1 MRRASTAAWRV
12 SPARPRAGTAFLAL
26 FREARRPSQR
36 RARSSAGHRVSPGP
50 AVNVISSGLPNGAN
64 ETMYGVYLILALPF
78 GGIAVWGAMGILELT
93 RKKNEPERTTEV
105 KPAGPHAV
113 W

>member
-1 MRRASTAAWRV
+1 MRMTGIISGRLFTGRGEAAGFTQLGWVRRQTIACAGIDPYPGTVNLQITDAAS
-12 SPARPRAGTAFLAL
+12 
-26 FREARRPSQR
+26 
-36 RARSSAGHRVSPGP
+36 
-50 AVNVISSGLPNGAN
+50 
-64 ETMYGVYLILALPF
+64 
-78 GGIAVWGAMGILELT
+78 IAVWGAMGILELT